1 MRYSRQSK
9 ILELI
14 EKYEVETQ
22 DKLASLL
29 KEYGYDVT
37 QATIS
42 RDIKEMHLIKTLSS
56 SGKYKYAVATNV
68 ESPVSD
74 RFVNIFRETI
84 KSVDSSGN
92 LVVVKTL
99 SGCANAAGEA
109 IDSLG
114 FPHVIGSV
122 AGDNTLMIIID
133 DPENTPEFLKEFN
146 EMLG

>member
-1 MRYSRQSK
+1 MNM
-9 ILELI
+9 E
-14 EKYEVETQ
+14 
-22 DKLASLL
+22 
-29 KEYGYDVT
+29 G
-37 QATIS
+37 
-42 RDIKEMHLIKTLSS
+42 
-56 SGKYKYAVATNV
+56 
-68 ESPVSD
+68 PVSD

-92 LVVVKTL
+92 IVVVKTL

-122 AGDNTLMIIID
+122 AGDNTLMIVID
-133 DPENTPEFLKEFN
+133 DPNNTPKFLKEFN

>member
-1 MRYSRQSK
+1 MRYSRQNK

-22 DKLASLL
+22 DKLAMLL

-42 RDIKEMHLIKTLSS
+42 RDIKELHLIKTLSS
-56 SGKYKYAVATNV
+56 TGKYKYASATTM
-68 ESPVSD
+68 EGPVSD
-74 RFVNIFRETI
+74 RFVSIFRETI
-84 KSVDSSGN
+84 KSVDASSN
-92 LVVVKTL
+92 IVVVKTL

-122 AGDNTLMIIID
+122 AGDNTLLIVID
-133 DPENTPEFLKEFN
+133 DPKNTPVFLKEFN
-146 EMLG
+146 EILG

>member
-1 MRYSRQSK
+1 M
-9 ILELI
+9 
-14 EKYEVETQ
+14 
-22 DKLASLL
+22 
-29 KEYGYDVT
+29 
-37 QATIS
+37 
-42 RDIKEMHLIKTLSS
+42 
-56 SGKYKYAVATNV
+56 
-68 ESPVSD
+68 
-74 RFVNIFRETI
+74 
-84 KSVDSSGN
+84 
-92 LVVVKTL
+92 VKTL